1 MYRRMDCDNIHFED
15 CLSPGIFPRFPV
27 ALVRFLSLLNTNIS
41 ASVLQNLSPFV
52 NIIALSEVIV
62 NFASHLRNANEDL
75 L

>member
-15 CLSPGIFPRFPV
+15 CLSPEIFPRFPV

-41 ASVLQNLSPFV
+41 TSVLQNLSPFV